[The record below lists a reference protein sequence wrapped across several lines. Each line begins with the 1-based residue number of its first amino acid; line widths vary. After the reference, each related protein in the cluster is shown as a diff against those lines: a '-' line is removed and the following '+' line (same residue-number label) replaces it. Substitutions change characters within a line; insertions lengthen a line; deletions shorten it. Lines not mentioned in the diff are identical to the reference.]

1 MLLVKVT
8 RRLQHLAR
16 STEMGLRTLRRLP
29 RRIPSDN
36 PTHSDPAFG
45 TSPPPTRYTPST
57 HNPLYSWDRG
67 FASATAPHDAR
78 HAPPRCWS
86 ARHHRRT
93 RTKTSTPPDAA
104 VRGMFPPS
112 CHSRRPLPALTRH
125 GGALE
130 IL

>member
-45 TSPPPTRYTPST
+45 TSPPPTKYTPST
-57 HNPLYSWDRG
+57 HNPLYSWDRD
-67 FASATAPHDAR
+67 FASATEHRDAR
-78 HAPPRCWS
+78 RAPPHCWS
-86 ARHHRRT
+86 ARPPRRT
-93 RTKTSTPPDAA
+93 RTETSTPPHAA
-104 VRGMFPPS
+104 VRGTSPPS
-112 CHSRRPLPALTRH
+112 PHAAVRGTSPPS
-125 GGALE
+125 
-130 IL
+130 